1 MDDVRGQTTE
11 ETFPVGQ
18 ADNPGFRFPNNS
30 PKLFRWEPAI
40 TNQSKTRERE
50 RNIYNLILNRAGK
63 EAATSLNNFPDPVLR
78 EQP

>member
-1 MDDVRGQTTE
+1 MRGQTTEE

-50 RNIYNLILNRAGK
+50 EYIQSHTQSRREGSRNL
-63 EAATSLNNFPDPVLR
+63 S
-78 EQP
+78 